1 VVRKAV
7 LPLAG
12 LGTRF
17 LPATKTIPKEMLPIV
32 DKPAVQYIVEEC
44 ARSGIDDVVFVTST
58 GKAAMEDHFD
68 RRLDLEAALESKGKD
83 DDLALVRDLAD
94 LVTVHSVR
102 QHEPLGLGHAVL
114 MGAGHVQADESFAVL
129 LGDDIVDP
137 GSDFLERMIA
147 VHERTGRPVVAL
159 LRIRPEQA
167 SLYGVATVQPGER
180 AGEHLI
186 SDLVEKPDPED
197 AASDLAVIGRY
208 VLPGSIFETLRA
220 TDPGRGGEIQ
230 LTDALRELA
239 REEPIVGLEVDVPRY
254 DTGDK
259 LGFLEANV
267 ALAAEHEELGEDFV
281 AWLRRWLA
289 ERDA

>member
-1 VVRKAV
+1 MVHKAV

-44 ARSGIDDVVFVTST
+44 ARAGVDDVLFVTST

-68 RRLDLEAALESKGKD
+68 RRLDLEAVLADKGKD
-83 DDLALVRDLAD
+83 EDLALVRELAD

-114 MGAGHVQADESFAVL
+114 MGAGHVQPDESFAVL

-137 GSDFLERMIA
+137 GADFLERMIA

-167 SLYGVATVQPGER
+167 SLYGVPTVQPGER
-180 AGEHLI
+180 EGEHLI
-186 SDLVEKPDPED
+186 SDLVEKPEPQD

-208 VLPGSIFETLRA
+208 VLPGSIFETLRD
-220 TDPGRGGEIQ
+220 TPPGRGGEIQ
-230 LTDALRELA
+230 LTDALRDVA
-239 REEPIVGLEVDVPRY
+239 REQPIIGLELDVPRY

-259 LGFLEANV
+259 LGFLEATV
-267 ALAAEHEELGEDFV
+267 ALAAEHDELGKDFV
-281 AWLRRWLA
+281 AWLRGWLA